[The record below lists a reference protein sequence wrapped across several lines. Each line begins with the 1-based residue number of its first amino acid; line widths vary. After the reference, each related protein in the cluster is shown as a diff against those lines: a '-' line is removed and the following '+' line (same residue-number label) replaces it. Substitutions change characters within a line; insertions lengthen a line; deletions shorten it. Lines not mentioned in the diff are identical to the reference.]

1 MLKVGPGGPRTAR
14 ERPLAELPIRKTWLV
29 LLIALALVAGSS
41 IWFFFV
47 RATVVTIAVAP
58 PDGEEARLLTAYA
71 EALQKKRL
79 DLRVQLLRV
88 DTLRQSAEALQN
100 RTADLA
106 VVRPDVLL
114 PVDGLTVTVLHEEA
128 AIFIAPAGANLAD
141 VGDLAQRK
149 LGVIVQQE
157 ADVAAI
163 TAILAYYD
171 LAPPRV
177 TVVPLTLS
185 EAGPALAAKRI
196 EAVALLAAPG
206 GTTVSALVKSLNK
219 VAERKVMVL
228 SVTEAAAIADELPRF
243 SEVEIPAGGLGGA
256 RKQPGEAVKTVGVS
270 YRLMA
275 RSELD
280 RVTVARLTQAL
291 FQLRSRLAR
300 STPLANRMQAIDPDS
315 AVGAALPNHPGAI
328 DYFAREQKTFLERYA
343 DWIYIV
349 MFSGG
354 GVLSALAWI
363 RQRVLKRRREMV
375 DKLLDRLLIL
385 LTESRAATSHRQLD
399 VIAAEVDSLVAT
411 TVRQARRRSSG
422 TRTMGALI
430 LAIDS
435 TRAAIMDRR
444 IAVNAVPAGTPP
456 DRGAELGAADAAPVR
471 RSSAGAPPDPP
482 A

>member
-1 MLKVGPGGPRTAR
+1 MLKVGPGGPRTVW

-29 LLIALALVAGSS
+29 LLIAVTLVAGSGV
-41 IWFFFV
+41 WFFFL

-71 EALQKKRL
+71 EALHQKRL
-79 DLRVQLLRV
+79 NLRVQLLRV
-88 DTLRQSAEALQN
+88 NTLRQSAEALQN
-100 RTADLA
+100 RQVDLA

-114 PVDGLTVTVLHEEA
+114 PIDGLTVTVLHEEVA
-128 AIFIAPAGANLAD
+128 LFIAPAGANLGD

-177 TVVPLTLS
+177 TVVPLLLS
-185 EAGPALAAKRI
+185 EASAALAAKRI
-196 EAVALLAAPG
+196 EAVALLATPG

-219 VAERKVMVL
+219 VVERKVMVM
-228 SVTEAAAIADELPRF
+228 SVTEAAAIAEEMPRF

-256 RKQPGEAVKTVGVS
+256 RKQPSESVKTVGVS

-280 RVTVARLTQAL
+280 RVTVASITQAL

-349 MFSGG
+349 LFSGG
-354 GVLSALAWI
+354 GVLSALAWL
-363 RQRVLKRRREMV
+363 RQRILKRRREMV
-375 DKLLDRLLIL
+375 DKLLDRLLVL
-385 LTESRAATSHRQLD
+385 LTESRAATSHRELD
-399 VIAAEVDSLVAT
+399 MIAAEVDSLVAT

-444 IAVNAVPAGTPP
+444 IAV
-456 DRGAELGAADAAPVR
+456 
-471 RSSAGAPPDPP
+471 SASPGAPLPGRDCEGS
-482 A
+482 AS